1 MNGEYIL
8 GGVNMLG
15 GRIGFLEL
23 AVILVIALVIFG
35 PAKIPEIGKAVGKG
49 LREFK
54 KETSNLM
61 GDGEQTKEQ
70 QTKEQQTKEQQTK
83 EQQTKEQQTNLQTA
97 DKTEE
102 EKIEPVSEEV
112 KQKEPPKENRK

>member
-1 MNGEYIL
+1 
-8 GGVNMLG
+8 MLG

-70 QTKEQQTKEQQTK
+70 QTKEQQTKEQQT
-83 EQQTKEQQTNLQTA
+83 NLQTA

>member
-1 MNGEYIL
+1 
-8 GGVNMLG
+8 MLG

-54 KETSNLM
+54 KETNNLM
-61 GDGEQTKEQ
+61 GDGE
-70 QTKEQQTKEQQTK
+70 QTK

>member
-1 MNGEYIL
+1 
-8 GGVNMLG
+8 MLG

-70 QTKEQQTKEQQTK
+70 QTKEQQT
-83 EQQTKEQQTNLQTA
+83 NLQTA